1 MKQNVAWMGLMV
13 ALALIF
19 SYVEVLLPLPI
30 PVPGIKLGL
39 ANLVIVLVL
48 YLKGTKEAFLLSMVR
63 IILAGFLFGNL
74 SMILYSLA
82 GGMLS
87 LVVMALFIRMNF
99 FGIVGVSILGAIAHN
114 LGQLLLAMYLLE
126 TKQIAYYVPVLLVA
140 GLICG
145 SLIGMFVARLIERV
159 RFLFE

>member
-99 FGIVGVSILGAIAHN
+99 FGIIGVSILGAITHN

-126 TKQIAYYVPVLLVA
+126 TKQIAYYVPILLVA

>member
-1 MKQNVAWMGLMV
+1 
-13 ALALIF
+13 
-19 SYVEVLLPLPI
+19 
-30 PVPGIKLGL
+30 
-39 ANLVIVLVL
+39 
-48 YLKGTKEAFLLSMVR
+48 LKGTKEAFLLSMVR